1 LGLAKVLI
9 EGAVLFKLIRKWHFD
24 DSGIIV
30 RLRVFIIIT
39 ELVTVTK
46 IISQNQIEL
55 RMSHRRAGFI
65 VNKLRDI
72 LLQVRSEIKF
82 EDNLK
87 KKNPFYS
94 MHKHMN
100 VKAFIRH
107 RFSELQNAQFVKVIF
122 FP

>member
-87 KKNPFYS
+87 KKTHFTQCTN
-94 MHKHMN
+94 
-100 VKAFIRH
+100 I
-107 RFSELQNAQFVKVIF
+107 
-122 FP
+122 